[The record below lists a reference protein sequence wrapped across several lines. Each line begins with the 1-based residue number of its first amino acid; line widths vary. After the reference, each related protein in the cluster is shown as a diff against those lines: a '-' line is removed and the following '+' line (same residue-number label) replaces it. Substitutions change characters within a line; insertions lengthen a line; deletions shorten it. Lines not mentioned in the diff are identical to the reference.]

1 MHLPKGGNPT
11 GLRHAICVRDRYWRC
26 QPFIFMETITPMNLK
41 TAIAITVAAAFALP
55 LAAQASADAD
65 KIIVAQSGSTMQPKD
80 SNPAAPPA
88 TFGPGKTDSST
99 TTTAPKAESDR
110 PASTHSSNPTH
121 GTSSSQGVTGTATA
135 PITGGSNSADRPA
148 NTPKAETGATA
159 KGGFAAID
167 KNHDGYISRDEA
179 RDATW
184 ANRFSEL
191 DKDNDGRLS
200 QSEFDAM
207 QAGAGES
214 AKPNAPLTSGGNAA
228 DRKPNTPK
236 Q

>member
-1 MHLPKGGNPT
+1 
-11 GLRHAICVRDRYWRC
+11 
-26 QPFIFMETITPMNLK
+26 MNLK
-41 TAIAITVAAAFALP
+41 TALAIAVATAFAVP

-65 KIIVAQSGSTMQPKD
+65 KIIVAQQSGGTMQPKD
-80 SNPAAPPA
+80 SNPAAPPS

-99 TTTAPKAESDR
+99 TTAPKAESDR
-110 PASTHSSNPTH
+110 PAGDRPASGAAAGGSSTTH
-121 GTSSSQGVTGTATA
+121 GTSSSQGVTGTPTA
-135 PITGGSNSADRPA
+135 PVSSGTNSADRKP
-148 NTPKAETGATA
+148 NTPKAESGATA

-167 KNHDGYISRDEA
+167 KNRDGYISRDEA

-184 ANRFSEL
+184 ENRFSEL
-191 DKDNDGRLS
+191 DKDNDNRLS

-207 QAGAGES
+207 QAGTGASGSTS
-214 AKPNAPLTSGGNAA
+214 APVTSGSTSAPVTSGSNAP

>member
-1 MHLPKGGNPT
+1 
-11 GLRHAICVRDRYWRC
+11 
-26 QPFIFMETITPMNLK
+26 METITPMNLK
-41 TAIAITVAAAFALP
+41 TAIAITVAAAFAVP

-65 KIIVAQSGSTMQPKD
+65 KIIVAQAGSTMQPKD

-110 PASTHSSNPTH
+110 PAST
-121 GTSSSQGVTGTATA
+121 
-135 PITGGSNSADRPA
+135 
-148 NTPKAETGATA
+148 PKAETGATA
-159 KGGFAAID
+159 AGGFAAID

-184 ANRFSEL
+184 ENRFSEL

-207 QAGAGES
+207 QAGAGAS

>member
-1 MHLPKGGNPT
+1 
-11 GLRHAICVRDRYWRC
+11 
-26 QPFIFMETITPMNLK
+26 MEIITMNLK
-41 TAIAITVAAAFALP
+41 TAIAIAVAAAFAVP

-65 KIIVAQSGSTMQPKD
+65 TIILAQTSGQTTTDPKD

-88 TFGPGKTDSST
+88 STQGSS
-99 TTTAPKAESDR
+99 A
-110 PASTHSSNPTH
+110 TH

-135 PITGGSNSADRPA
+135 PITSGSNSADRPA

-159 KGGFAAID
+159 KGGFSAID

-207 QAGAGES
+207 QAGAG
-214 AKPNAPLTSGGNAA
+214 ATGKANAPLTSGSNAA

>member
-1 MHLPKGGNPT
+1 
-11 GLRHAICVRDRYWRC
+11 
-26 QPFIFMETITPMNLK
+26 MNLK
-41 TAIAITVAAAFALP
+41 TAIAIAVAAAFAVP

-65 KIIVAQSGSTMQPKD
+65 KIIVAQGSTSEPKD
-80 SNPAAPPA
+80 SNPAAPPKSM
-88 TFGPGKTDSST
+88 GPGSSRTDNATGETHKNRPSAGA
-99 TTTAPKAESDR
+99 TAGEHATP
-110 PASTHSSNPTH
+110 
-121 GTSSSQGVTGTATA
+121 GTSSAQGVTGSATA
-135 PITGGSNSADRPA
+135 PITSGSNSADRPA
-148 NTPKAETGATA
+148 NTPKSATGATA
-159 KGGFAAID
+159 KGAFAGID

-207 QAGAGES
+207 QAGTGASGS
-214 AKPNAPLTSGGNAA
+214 TAAKPNAPLTSGGNAA

>member
-1 MHLPKGGNPT
+1 
-11 GLRHAICVRDRYWRC
+11 
-26 QPFIFMETITPMNLK
+26 MNLK
-41 TAIAITVAAAFALP
+41 TAIAIAVAAAFAVP

-65 KIIVAQSGSTMQPKD
+65 KIIVAQSGGSTYEPKD
-80 SNPAAPPA
+80 SNPASPPKA
-88 TFGPGKTDSST
+88 MGPGSSRTDNAT
-99 TTTAPKAESDR
+99 GELHKDR
-110 PASTHSSNPTH
+110 PAAGATTGEHATP
-121 GTSSSQGVTGTATA
+121 GTSSAQGVTGSATA
-135 PITGGSNSADRPA
+135 PITSGSNSADRPA
-148 NTPKAETGATA
+148 NTPKAGTGATA
-159 KGGFAAID
+159 RGGFSAID

-207 QAGAGES
+207 QAGAGAS
-214 AKPNAPLTSGGNAA
+214 ARPSTNAPLTSGGNAA

>member
-1 MHLPKGGNPT
+1 
-11 GLRHAICVRDRYWRC
+11 
-26 QPFIFMETITPMNLK
+26 MNLK
-41 TAIAITVAAAFALP
+41 TAIAIAVAAAFAVP

-65 KIIVAQSGSTMQPKD
+65 KIIVAQQSGGTMQPKD

-88 TFGPGKTDSST
+88 TFGPGKNDSST

-110 PASTHSSNPTH
+110 PASGAAAGSS
-121 GTSSSQGVTGTATA
+121 TA
-135 PITGGSNSADRPA
+135 PITGGTNSADRKP
-148 NTPKAETGATA
+148 NTPKAEAGATA
-159 KGGFAAID
+159 RGGFAGID
-167 KNHDGYISRDEA
+167 KNNDGYISRDEA

-184 ANRFSEL
+184 ENRFSEL
-191 DKDNDGRLS
+191 DKDNDNRLS

-207 QAGAGES
+207 QAGAASGTTG
-214 AKPNAPLTSGGNAA
+214 APVTSGSNSA